1 MNICHCL
8 FWIENNKIT
17 SVLNTSGGLE
27 IMKFGGNETIEFTDE
42 FWECWRDYS
51 GFLTTSLTDFCFVY
65 DEAPCIAE
73 SLKDRECP
81 PCECVWNR
89 NKVQKVAE
97 LMGIVQPTLIFNKNG
112 VRIAQAGSFRNSK
125 QEDII
130 SLTAVYRNSENE
142 IKENESVPAELT
154 PLIEEM
160 LEKLKKY
167 DEEKLKR

>member
-17 SVLNTSGGLE
+17 SVLNTSDGLE

-51 GFLTTSLTDFCFVY
+51 GFLKTSLTDFCFVY

-73 SLKDRECP
+73 DLKDKECP
-81 PCECVWNR
+81 PNECVWNR
-89 NKVQKVAE
+89 NKVQSVAE
-97 LMGIVQPTLIFNKNG
+97 LMGIVQPTLIFNENG
-112 VRIAQAGSFRNSK
+112 VRIAQAGSFRNIK

-142 IKENESVPAELT
+142 INENESAPAEIT
-154 PLIEEM
+154 PFIEGI

-167 DEEKLKR
+167 EEESKK